1 MKNYLLILICFYSLF
16 AFSQKNQTEENYILI
31 KGDSIMKN
39 FIELNEVT
47 LLPKIRF
54 SNREK
59 LVEYLI
65 LKRKTLKVYPYAKL
79 ASLRLD
85 SLYSRLNN
93 IKRRSNKKRY
103 IKRIQKYL
111 EGEFTDELKKLTQ
124 TEGQI
129 LIKLIYRQTGF
140 TVYNVVKELKN
151 GLNAFVLNFTA
162 KAFNMSLKETYSP
175 LEVRE
180 DYFIEDILQKEFQS
194 GNLDFSSPK
203 NEIPDLFYLKKLW
216 MKSAK
221 ENKPK

>member
-1 MKNYLLILICFYSLF
+1 MKNYLLTLMCFYTLF

-31 KGDSIMKN
+31 KDDSIMKN

-151 GLNAFVLNFTA
+151 GLNAFVLNITA

-180 DYFIEDILQKEFQS
+180 DYFIEDILQKAFQS
-194 GNLDFSSPK
+194 GNLDLSYPK

-216 MKSAK
+216 MTSAK
-221 ENKPK
+221 ENMPK